1 MKLPIEEYRPL
12 TKQVELALT
21 YALHMREV
29 YGQRL
34 EQVILSPE
42 LRREYLGAS
51 SLATPPCALYYQL
64 TNTEKEETDIGS
76 RFGFDTGHIL
86 ESYVLDLLHCTDRQ
100 GEMVWPYLLAPG
112 GDIKGHYD
120 GLLPAGLM
128 DGSCIIE
135 SKATG
140 GYSFAM
146 KKAEGADTGHIE
158 QAFVYASG
166 TSSPY
171 FVIIYSNREAKK
183 STPFYQ
189 VFAYRITDM
198 KAAERAVLG
207 LFAERFDP
215 VLLSLHHEARPDAP
229 MIPRHEFGARGWRC
243 RPDKTYRARG
253 GKEQSQVGYCSYRGT
268 CPEALQYAGI
278 EEERLQAVA

>member
-1 MKLPIEEYRPL
+1 MELPIEEYRPL
-12 TKQVELALT
+12 AKKIELALA
-21 YALHMREV
+21 YALHIREV

-34 EQVILSPE
+34 EQVILPPE
-42 LRREYLGAS
+42 MGREYLGVS

-64 TNTEKEETDIGS
+64 TNTEKEATDAGS

-86 ESYVLDLLHCTDRQ
+86 ESYVLDLLHCSDRQ

-112 GDIKGHYD
+112 GVIKGHYD
-120 GLLPAGLM
+120 GRLPVGLM

-140 GYSFAM
+140 GYSFGM
-146 KKAEGADTGHIE
+146 KKEEGADQGHVE
-158 QAFVYASG
+158 QAFAYASRTG
-166 TSSPY
+166 SPY

-189 VFAYRITDM
+189 VFAYRITNM
-198 KAAERAVLG
+198 AAAARTVLD

-229 MIPRHEFGARGWRC
+229 MAPRHEFGARGWRC
-243 RPDKTYRARG
+243 RPDKSYHARG
-253 GKEQSQVGYCSYRGT
+253 GKLQQQVGYCSYRGI
-268 CPEALQYAGI
+268 CPEALLYAGI